1 MTTFTVRTNCG
12 TERTFD
18 SRRAAEDGRETHVSL
33 CDDCGDD
40 DVAIELRDARQTAL
54 TGTHADGGTA
64 SAGNGDA
71 TPTGD
76 GGAVA
81 GERPNAAERSPDAD
95 RPANEEP
102 DPAVDLPERMPSVR
116 TDPLDVVPGYMID
129 EVEGQPTI
137 NKRGYAVIANH
148 FDIVVNA
155 EPITTAGETDH
166 EYAEFRARAWRKEDG
181 PEHAYTGHATA
192 RASED
197 RSRMADN
204 LNEMAETRAM
214 KRAVAW
220 ASGVG
225 ILAWE
230 EMVGYTDDE

>member
-1 MTTFTVRTNCG
+1 MTTFTVRTDCG
-12 TERTFD
+12 TEQSFD
-18 SRRAAEDGRETHVSL
+18 SRRAAESGRETHVSL
-33 CDDCGDD
+33 CDECGDD
-40 DVAIELRDARQTAL
+40 DVRIEMGDA
-54 TGTHADGGTA
+54 GGA
-64 SAGNGDA
+64 SAGQTQLHRQRTDGRGAAVEQGAAESADA
-71 TPTGD
+71 TSAD
-76 GGAVA
+76 
-81 GERPNAAERSPDAD
+81 AAPGDAD
-95 RPANEEP
+95 RP
-102 DPAVDLPERMPSVR
+102 DPAADLPDEMRSVR
-116 TDPLDVVPGYMID
+116 TDPLDVVPGYMIA

-166 EYAEFRARAWRKEDG
+166 EYAEFRARAWHKDDG
-181 PEHAYTGHATA
+181 PEHAYTGHGTA
-192 RASED
+192 RATED
-197 RSRMADN
+197 RRGIADN

-230 EMVGYTDDE
+230 EMAGYVEE